1 MTDMLTDIAPLLA
14 NCRAYGLGWGAE
26 EHQDEDLTYYRSGL
40 AHPNLNGVLRLRST
54 KQAGLAVERVT
65 ERLAGVP
72 WMWWV
77 GPDSAPG
84 VVDVLAEHGAAKV
97 GEMPVMAIRLDRL
110 ADLDGPAGLKIET
123 VDGAGALAEWVH
135 AYSPSFGVDLQLW
148 DDSLRIEAG
157 RPDAAGIV
165 RLAGRLDGEVVGTAL
180 MLEAHG
186 VAGIY
191 VVTTAEAHRRQGIG
205 AALTSAALRVGQE
218 RGLRVGTLQASEMG
232 EPVYLRMGFET
243 VAKYQL
249 FQLPTP

>member
-1 MTDMLTDIAPLLA
+1 MLTDMAPQLA

-26 EHQDEDLTYYRSGL
+26 ERQDEDLTYYRSGL
-40 AHPNLNGVLRLRST
+40 AHPHLNGVLRLRST

-97 GEMPVMAIRLDRL
+97 GEIPVMAIRLDRL
-110 ADLDGPAGLKIET
+110 ADLDSPAGLKIET
-123 VDGAGALAEWVH
+123 VDDAEALAEWVH
-135 AYSPSFGVDLQLW
+135 AYSPSFGVDPHLW

-157 RPDAAGIV
+157 RPDTARIV

-180 MLEAHG
+180 MLEAYG

-218 RGLRVGTLQASEMG
+218 RGLRVGTLQGSEMG